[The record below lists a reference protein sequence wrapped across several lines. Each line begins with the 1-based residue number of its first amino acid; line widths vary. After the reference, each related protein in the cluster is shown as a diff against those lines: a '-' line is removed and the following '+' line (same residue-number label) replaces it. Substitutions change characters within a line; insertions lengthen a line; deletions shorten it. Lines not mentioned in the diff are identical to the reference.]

1 MSGKNPRLN
10 RLAAQKQLLLA
21 ESELNRAQLAQ
32 EWRALADE
40 AHALADQ
47 AQTIRSLATA
57 AATLVAGLASFRH
70 KKSSPAVEKPSW
82 WQTLL
87 QGAGVVGKFWQTFRA
102 PPTGRNAS

>member
-1 MSGKNPRLN
+1 MSGKNSGLS

-32 EWRALADE
+32 EWRILVDE

-47 AQTIRSLATA
+47 AKTIRSLATA
-57 AATLVAGLASFRH
+57 AATLVAGLTACCP
-70 KKSSPAVEKPSW
+70 KKPSPITEKSAW

-87 QGAGVVGKFWQTFRA
+87 KGAGVVATFWQAFRA
-102 PPTGRNAS
+102 PPTESKNP